1 MSSGPLSITD
11 ERAHPMTRCLGL
23 FRFSCRTTCLKETR
37 AIKQR
42 RSCYYERQSVIKEV
56 TRKRR
61 VRFRSARGVAYV
73 TYSPHQF
80 KVASVAAMLAVLGCC
95 LAPLDLR
102 APAGIAIST
111 WERTGYR
118 FTASADLPEP
128 LSASPSSSKVHRRRW
143 STSTMTMAT
152 SSSDYSVLGLQ
163 PGASRAELKAEYRKR
178 AKSCH
183 PDVNPTLA
191 AAQEFRML
199 REVIPWLRHHRT
211 LERTLTLSRSD
222 GAGVRAADQR

>member
-1 MSSGPLSITD
+1 M
-11 ERAHPMTRCLGL
+11 
-23 FRFSCRTTCLKETR
+23 
-37 AIKQR
+37 
-42 RSCYYERQSVIKEV
+42 
-56 TRKRR
+56 
-61 VRFRSARGVAYV
+61 
-73 TYSPHQF
+73 
-80 KVASVAAMLAVLGCC
+80 AAMLAVLGCC

-222 GAGVRAADQR
+222 GAGVRAADQRYAFASAAHGRKACTPAASRFPSGERRDGGEGGGGEGGSECCEG